1 MNPVELAKSQ
11 KDGLDVLEDLDRIAH
26 GGPTAMT
33 PDDEIRLRWYGIYTQ
48 RPAGDGYFMVRTRIP
63 GGELTPSGLRT
74 LAGIARDFG
83 RDLADVT
90 VRQNI
95 QFHWVRAA
103 NLPALLDRLH
113 AAGLS
118 TTESCGDCV
127 RNIVG
132 CPVSGVDADELYDT
146 RSIVREV
153 NDFFVDNRA
162 FSNLPR
168 KFKIAITGCVRHCT
182 FPEVNDIGIS
192 PYRST
197 AGVAFRVRVGGG
209 LSTSPRFS
217 RDLGVAIGPADIVPV
232 SAAIAEVFR
241 DEGDRENRKRSRLKF
256 LVETKDVPW
265 FRDAVE
271 SRLGRTLEREPE
283 PEPVRE
289 RDRVHLGIHP
299 QRQEGLSYA
308 GLSLVGGRTSG
319 SALDRIADIAEQ
331 YGSDRIRTTNSQNV
345 LLLDLPTSRV
355 PELRRIL
362 ESAGFDPGPSWVR
375 RSIIACTGIQ
385 FCKLAVAETKTR
397 AEAIVDE
404 LERRITIDEPIRIS
418 VTGCPNAC
426 GQHHICDIGLEG
438 SVTTVDGV
446 KQEAF
451 QVFLGGGVGVREAF
465 GRRAGVRVPSER
477 LADALV
483 SLLEGYRD
491 LRSADE
497 TFQDF
502 CLRSD
507 SDTLAGLLRRGIDE
521 PAAVAAAGR

>member
-1 MNPVELAKSQ
+1 MNPVELAKSE
-11 KDGLDVLEDLDRIAH
+11 KDGLDVLEDLDRIAQ
-26 GGPTAMT
+26 GGPDSMR

-48 RPAGDGYFMVRTRIP
+48 RPAEDGFFMVRTRIP

-74 LAGIARDFG
+74 IAGIARDFG

-103 NLPALLDRLH
+103 NLPELLERLH
-113 AAGLS
+113 AAGLT

-132 CPVSGVDADELYDT
+132 CAVSGVDAEELYDT
-146 RSIVREV
+146 RAIVREV

-168 KFKIAITGCVRHCT
+168 KFKIAITGCARHCT
-182 FPEVNDIGIS
+182 YPEVNDIGIS
-192 PYRST
+192 PYRSDS
-197 AGVAFRVRVGGG
+197 GVRFRVRVGGG

-217 RDLGVAIGPADIVPV
+217 RDLGVAIGPEDIAPV

-241 DEGDRENRKRSRLKF
+241 DEGDRKNRKRNRLKF
-256 LVETKDVPW
+256 LVEAREIPW
-265 FRDAVE
+265 FREAVE
-271 SRLGRTLEREPE
+271 ARLGRSLEQTPE
-283 PEPVRE
+283 PPPILE
-289 RDRVHLGIHP
+289 RDRVHLGIHL
-299 QRQEGLSYA
+299 QRQEGLAYA

-319 SALDRIADIAEQ
+319 SELERLADIAVR
-331 YGSDRIRTTNSQNV
+331 YGSERLRTTGSQNI
-345 LLLDLPTSRV
+345 LLLDLPV
-355 PELRRIL
+355 NELPAIRRDL
-362 ESAGFDPGPSWVR
+362 ENSGFDPGPSWIR
-375 RSIIACTGIQ
+375 RSILACTGIQ

-438 SVTTVDGV
+438 SVVTVDGV

-451 QVFLGGGVGVREAF
+451 QVFLGGGVGVHEAF

-483 SLLEGYRD
+483 SLLEGYREQR
-491 LRSADE
+491 LATE
-497 TFQDF
+497 TFQAF
-502 CLRSD
+502 CHRAEPD
-507 SDTLAGLLRRGIDE
+507 VLAGLLRRGINE
-521 PAAVAAAGR
+521 PAELLSAAG

>member
-48 RPAGDGYFMVRTRIP
+48 RPAEDGYFMVRTRIP
-63 GGELTPSGLRT
+63 GGELTPGGLRV

-95 QFHWVRAA
+95 QFHWVRAQ

-113 AAGLS
+113 RAGLT

-132 CPVSGVDADELYDT
+132 CPVSGVDAGELFDT
-146 RSIVREV
+146 RAIVRAV

-168 KFKIAITGCVRHCT
+168 KFKIAITGCARHCT

-192 PYRST
+192 AYRSPS
-197 AGVAFRVRVGGG
+197 GVAFRVRVGGG

-217 RDLGVAIGPADIVPV
+217 RDLGVAIGPDDIGPV

-241 DEGDRENRKRSRLKF
+241 DEGDRKNRKRSRLKF
-256 LVETKDVPW
+256 LVEAREIPW

-271 SRLGRTLEREPE
+271 SRLGRSLERAPE
-283 PEPVRE
+283 PEPILE

-299 QRQEGLSYA
+299 QRQGGRAYA

-319 SALDRIADIAEQ
+319 TSLERLADLAER
-331 YGSDRIRTTNSQNV
+331 YGSERIRTTNSQNILV
-345 LLLDLPTSRV
+345 LDLPVSELTSI
-355 PELRRIL
+355 RRDL
-362 ESAGFDPGPSWVR
+362 EIAGFDPGPSWIR
-375 RSIIACTGIQ
+375 RSILACTGIQ

-397 AEAIVDE
+397 AETIVDE
-404 LERRITIDEPIRIS
+404 LERRITIEEPIRIS

-438 SVTTVDGV
+438 SVVTVDGV

-451 QVFLGGGVGVREAF
+451 QVFLGGGVGVHEAF

-483 SLLEGYRD
+483 SLLEGYRE
-491 LRSADE
+491 LRNSND
-497 TFQDF
+497 TFQAF
-502 CLRSD
+502 CHREKSEV
-507 SDTLAGLLRRGIDE
+507 LAGLLRRGIDE
-521 PAAVAAAGR
+521 PATVLAASH

>member
-1 MNPVELAKSQ
+1 MNPVELAKSA
-11 KDGLDVLEDLDRIAH
+11 KDGLDVLEDLDRIAS

-48 RPAGDGYFMVRTRIP
+48 RPAEDGYFMVRTRIP
-63 GGELTPSGLRT
+63 GGELTPPGLRA
-74 LAGIARDFG
+74 LANIARDFG

-103 NLPALLDRLH
+103 NLPALLERLH

-132 CPVSGVDADELYDT
+132 CPVSGVAADELYDT
-146 RSIVREV
+146 RAIVREV

-168 KFKIAITGCVRHCT
+168 KFKIAITGCARHCT

-192 PYRST
+192 PYPTMS
-197 AGVAFRVRVGGG
+197 GVAFRVRVGGG

-217 RDLGVAIGPADIVPV
+217 RDLGVKIGADDIVPV

-241 DEGDRENRKRSRLKF
+241 DEGDRKNRKRSRLKF
-256 LVETKDVPW
+256 LVEAKDIPW

-271 SRLGRTLEREPE
+271 LRLGRTLERAPE
-283 PEPVRE
+283 PESVRE

-299 QRQEGLSYA
+299 QRQEGLAYA

-319 SALDRIADIAEQ
+319 SQLERIADLAEA
-331 YGSDRIRTTNSQNV
+331 YGSNRIRTTNSQNI
-345 LLLDLPTSRV
+345 LILDLPQSRLS
-355 PELRRIL
+355 EIRRDL
-362 ESAGFDPGPSWVR
+362 AAAGFDAGPSWVR

-397 AEAIVDE
+397 AETIVDE
-404 LERRITIDEPIRIS
+404 LERRITLAEPIRIS

-438 SVTTVDGV
+438 SVVTVNGV
-446 KQEAF
+446 KEEAF

-465 GRRAGVRVPSER
+465 GKRAGVRVPSER

-483 SLLEGYRD
+483 SLLEGYREM
-491 LRSADE
+491 RTSTE

-502 CLRSD
+502 CLRSNA
-507 SDTLAGLLRRGIDE
+507 DTLAGLLRRGIDE
-521 PAAVAAAGR
+521 PAAIGAAGR